1 MNSLEAAQLPTANHA
16 LGVSVRLMQQA
27 YRNFSLDLL
36 NLRIAEAEIYLT
48 ALQSQQSHL
57 KTGHEWLK
65 LQALQNKV
73 NAATPETP
81 PPSPFGYRK
90 ADPNQRSPHV
100 RSDPDRFA

>member
-16 LGVSVRLMQQA
+16 LGVSVRLTQQA

-36 NLRIAEAEIYLT
+36 NLWIAAEETHLI
-48 ALQSQQSHL
+48 ALQYQQSHL

-65 LQALQNKV
+65 LQTLQNKV
-73 NAATPETP
+73 NAATPKTP
-81 PPSPFGYRK
+81 PFSPSGYRK